1 MSPRAPPQE
10 LSIVP
15 QGIIEALPIEEG
27 HIVGE
32 KVAADGFDLADRRR
46 YREKL
51 HRCLRALD
59 LLLEQQRFER
69 PRNLMGLEIELNLA
83 DAEGMPR
90 MINEEVLGRIASRD
104 FQTELGQF
112 NLEVN
117 ILPHRLGGRVLDQ
130 LAEELRTGLAYADR
144 KAREADGRVLMIGI
158 LPTLTPADLIS
169 ANFSSADRYTL
180 LNDQIMAARGEEIRL
195 DIDGPERL
203 SYTSA
208 SIAPAAAC
216 TSVQLH
222 LQVTPSRFA
231 DVWNAAQ
238 AVLGVQ
244 LAVGAN
250 SPFLFGR
257 ELWRESRVPLF
268 LQATDARPAEY
279 AAQGVRPRAW
289 FGERWIDSP
298 RDLFA
303 ENLRYFPAL
312 LPLRDAEDPLDVIE
326 QGGIPAL
333 AELAL
338 HNGTVYRWNRPVYD
352 VSDGVPH
359 LRVENR
365 VLPAGPSVT
374 DVLANT
380 ALYYGLVRAL
390 ADEQRPVWKRLPFA
404 AAEENFR
411 AAARHGMDARL
422 TWPRPGRSGSPAA
435 VPAHRL
441 VLDELLPLAATG
453 LDAWGIEPADRD
465 FYLGVIEQRCRRRTN
480 GAAWQVAAYHRAR
493 DGGLDREKALA
504 AVARRYVELAGA
516 GEPVHTW
523 PTHG

>member
-1 MSPRAPPQE
+1 M
-10 LSIVP
+10 
-15 QGIIEALPIEEG
+15 
-27 HIVGE
+27 GE
-32 KVAADGFDLADRRR
+32 KVAADGFGLPDRRR

-51 HRCLRALD
+51 HQCLQGLRT
-59 LLLEQQRFER
+59 LLAQQRFER

-83 DAEGMPR
+83 DADGMPR
-90 MINEEVLGRIASRD
+90 MINEEVLDRIASRD

-117 ILPHRLGGRVLDQ
+117 ILPHPFHGRVLDQ

-144 KAREADGRVLMIGI
+144 KAGEADARILMTGI
-158 LPTLTPADLIS
+158 LPTLTPDDLSS
-169 ANFSSADRYTL
+169 ANFSNAERYTL
-180 LNDQIMAARGEEIRL
+180 LNNEIMAARGEEVRL

-203 SYTSA
+203 TRTSP

-268 LQATDARPAEY
+268 LQATDARPPEF
-279 AAQGVRPRAW
+279 AAQGARPRTW
-289 FGERWIDSP
+289 FGERWIDSAY
-298 RDLFA
+298 DLFA
-303 ENLRYFPAL
+303 ENVRYFPAL
-312 LPLRDAEDPLDVIE
+312 LPLCAEEDPLRVLAD
-326 QGGIPAL
+326 GGIPSL

-338 HNGTVYRWNRPVYD
+338 HNGTVYRWNRPVYG
-352 VSDGVPH
+352 VADGVPH

-365 VLPAGPSVT
+365 VLPAGPTVT

-380 ALYYGLVRAL
+380 ALYYGLVRSL
-390 ADEQRPVWKRLPFA
+390 ADEQRPLWTRMPFSV
-404 AAEENFR
+404 AEANFD
-411 AAARHGMDARL
+411 AAARDGIEARL
-422 TWPRPGRSGSPAA
+422 CWPRHGRGGGLHT

-441 VLDELLPLAATG
+441 VLDELLPTAAAG

-465 FYLGVIEQRCRRRTN
+465 FYLGVIEGRCRRRTN
-480 GAAWQVAAYHRAR
+480 GAAWQAAAYHRGR
-493 DGGLDREKALA
+493 EGGLDREKALA
-504 AVARRYVELAGA
+504 AVARRYVDLAHT

-523 PTHG
+523 PTPA